1 MKNFLAAL
9 LLAALP
15 LSAMPL
21 IALAQDSGKEPTLE
35 ATPDV
40 SPAEKRAEQLDQLFG
55 VLKSKD
61 PEVAAQRTEDRIWS
75 LWMKSDSPTADL
87 LLAQGAAAMGAEEFD
102 SSEQILN
109 HLISTST
116 NYAEAHYKRA
126 ALYFRMRR
134 FDQSLKD
141 IDKVLELEP
150 RHFGAIS
157 GRGLI
162 YLEQK
167 RRNEALASFEEAL
180 AINPHLEAIAAKV
193 KEMKAE
199 QPDI

>member
-1 MKNFLAAL
+1 MKKILAAL
-9 LLAALP
+9 LFVMSPFAAM
-15 LSAMPL
+15 A
-21 IALAQDSGKEPTLE
+21 E
-35 ATPDV
+35 APKKV
-40 SPAEKRAEQLDQLFG
+40 SPSEQRAEQLDQLFG
-55 VLKSKD
+55 VLQSKD
-61 PEVAAQRTEDRIWS
+61 ADEAARRTEDRIWS

-87 LLAQGAAAMGAEEFD
+87 LLSQSAAAMGAEQYD
-102 SSEQILN
+102 ASEEILN
-109 HLISTST
+109 HLVSTSN
-116 NYAEAHYKRA
+116 NYAEAYYKRA

-150 RHFGAIS
+150 RHFGAVS

-162 YLEQK
+162 YQEQGK
-167 RRNEALASFEEAL
+167 RAEALSAFEEAL